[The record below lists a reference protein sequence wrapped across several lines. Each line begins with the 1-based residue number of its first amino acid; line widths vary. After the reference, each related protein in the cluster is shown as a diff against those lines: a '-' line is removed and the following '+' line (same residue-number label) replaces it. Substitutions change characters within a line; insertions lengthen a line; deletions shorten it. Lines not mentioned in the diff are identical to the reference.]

1 MSIYFSSPLYTAI
14 ELINFCMQVFI
25 ADYFFKSK
33 LADDFSYADIQVV
46 YSIEVVSVDTIHLFM
61 CLEIIFCFF
70 HLTLIL
76 LCIYYLPT
84 LLSVLFK

>member
-46 YSIEVVSVDTIHLFM
+46 YYIEVVSVDTIHLFL
-61 CLEIIFCFF
+61 CLEIIFWFF
-70 HLTLIL
+70 SLNSYLAV
-76 LCIYYLPT
+76 YLPA

>member
-1 MSIYFSSPLYTAI
+1 MSIYSSSRLYTAI
-14 ELINFCMQVFI
+14 ELINFCIQVFI

-46 YSIEVVSVDTIHLFM
+46 YSLEVVSIDTIHLFM
-61 CLEIIFCFF
+61 CLAIISWFF
-70 HLTLIL
+70 HLSLAL
-76 LCIYYLPT
+76 LCLPA